1 MIRLTCAV
9 LLAVLALQCAP
20 ALAGTTVRIA
30 VTSGGHGTTSLK
42 PLDQSVKALEA
53 RFGPSNVTI
62 RERVT
67 LTELGHMLERGEV
80 DYFISTSGVS
90 RRNLSEGSRDLLT
103 ITDSRFPDPNKS
115 YGSLFFTRRGSGIKA
130 LEDMRDRT
138 LVANHP
144 NGPYSYLVGMGEI
157 ERAGYDASTFFK
169 SQRFLMQSAEDV
181 VQAVLDGRADVG
193 IVASCILEDF
203 FPAESEARRNL
214 EPVSLK
220 AAAPCMRSTDQ
231 HPNWTLSAV
240 RGADPETTREVV
252 LTLLGMPASPDGV
265 RWSITTDF
273 QSTDQVFKAFRTGVY
288 DVMNER
294 SFSDFV
300 EKYWLFAAVPLA
312 ATLLCFGF
320 AALLRRMVE
329 IRTRELKRTLEN
341 ERRLR
346 REVQEA
352 DERYRRLLRVGLLGQ
367 LSTMFAH
374 EIRQPVGAIL
384 AYVQGLRNF
393 CASGS
398 LTPEMSEGVLA
409 KINAQAE
416 RVSDIVERVRLYAR
430 TDAVDRITTDLRDV
444 VDEAVGP
451 FKRNTR
457 FEGKIILEPP
467 ASSEK
472 FTVRV
477 SPLEISIALHD
488 LMQNAVD
495 ALASAGT
502 ADPRIT
508 IRIERTEERL
518 AVVVSDNGP
527 QLTQDEVARMTAP
540 LHTTKSSGMGLGL
553 ILVNSIATGHGGHLR
568 LSPAACGGLEAR
580 LILPHAGEHD

>member
-312 ATLLCFGF
+312 AALLCFGF

-398 LTPEMSEGVLA
+398 LTPEISEGVLA

>member
-1 MIRLTCAV
+1 MSRLTCTA
-9 LLAVLALQCAP
+9 LLAALALQCAP
-20 ALAGTTVRIA
+20 TLAGTPVRIA

-312 ATLLCFGF
+312 AALLCFGF

>member
-20 ALAGTTVRIA
+20 ALAGTPVRIA

-42 PLDQSVKALEA
+42 PLDRSVKALEA

-115 YGSLFFTRRGSGIKA
+115 YGSLFFTRRGSGIKT

-273 QSTDQVFKAFRTGVY
+273 QSTDRVFKAFRTGVY

-312 ATLLCFGF
+312 AALLCFGF
-320 AALLRRMVE
+320 AALLRRMVG

-346 REVQEA
+346 REAQEA

-477 SPLEISIALHD
+477 SPLEISIALHN

>member
-312 ATLLCFGF
+312 AALLCFGF

-508 IRIERTEERL
+508 IRIERMEERL

>member
-312 ATLLCFGF
+312 AALLCFGF

>member
-1 MIRLTCAV
+1 MSRLTCTV
-9 LLAVLALQCAP
+9 LLAALPLQCAP
-20 ALAGTTVRIA
+20 TLAGTPVRIA

-42 PLDQSVKALEA
+42 PLDQSVRALEA

-115 YGSLFFTRRGSGIKA
+115 YGSLFFTRRGSGIKN
-130 LEDMRDRT
+130 LEDMRGRT

-203 FPAESEARRNL
+203 FPAVSEARRNL
-214 EPVSLK
+214 EPVALK

-273 QSTDQVFKAFRTGVY
+273 QSTDRVFKAFRTGVY

-312 ATLLCFGF
+312 AALLCFGF
-320 AALLRRMVE
+320 AALLRRMVG
-329 IRTRELKRTLEN
+329 IRTCELKRTLEN

-346 REVQEA
+346 REAQEA

-416 RVSDIVERVRLYAR
+416 RVSAIVERVRLYAR

-477 SPLEISIALHD
+477 SPLEISIALHN

-495 ALASAGT
+495 ALASADT
-502 ADPRIT
+502 AGLANQQIADRLGIS
-508 IRIERTEERL
+508 ERTVEAHRSAAYRRLNVKCLEELQAFIR
-518 AVVVSDNGP
+518 DM
-527 QLTQDEVARMTAP
+527 D
-540 LHTTKSSGMGLGL
+540 
-553 ILVNSIATGHGGHLR
+553 
-568 LSPAACGGLEAR
+568 
-580 LILPHAGEHD
+580 D

>member
-203 FPAESEARRNL
+203 FPAESEARRDL

-312 ATLLCFGF
+312 AALLCFGF

>member
-312 ATLLCFGF
+312 AALLCFGF

-553 ILVNSIATGHGGHLR
+553 MLVNSIATGHGGHLR

>member
-42 PLDQSVKALEA
+42 PLDQSVRALEA

-115 YGSLFFTRRGSGIKA
+115 YGSLFFTRRGSGIKN
-130 LEDMRDRT
+130 LEDMRGRT

-203 FPAESEARRNL
+203 FPAVSEARRNL
-214 EPVSLK
+214 EPVALK

-273 QSTDQVFKAFRTGVY
+273 QSTDRVFKAFRTGVY

-312 ATLLCFGF
+312 AALLCFGF
-320 AALLRRMVE
+320 AALLRRMVG

-346 REVQEA
+346 REAQEA

-477 SPLEISIALHD
+477 SPLEISIALHN

>member
-312 ATLLCFGF
+312 AALLCFGF

-346 REVQEA
+346 REVQEE

>member
-30 VTSGGHGTTSLK
+30 VTSGGHGTTALK

-312 ATLLCFGF
+312 AALLCFGF

>member
-115 YGSLFFTRRGSGIKA
+115 YGSLFFTRRGSGIKN
-130 LEDMRDRT
+130 LEDMRGRT

-203 FPAESEARRNL
+203 FPAVSEARRNL
-214 EPVSLK
+214 EPVALK

-252 LTLLGMPASPDGV
+252 LTLLSMPASPDGV

-273 QSTDQVFKAFRTGVY
+273 QSTDRVFKAFRTGVY

-312 ATLLCFGF
+312 AALLCFGF
-320 AALLRRMVE
+320 AALLRRMVG

-346 REVQEA
+346 REAQEA

-398 LTPEMSEGVLA
+398 LTPEMSEVVLA

-477 SPLEISIALHD
+477 SPLEISIALHN

-568 LSPAACGGLEAR
+568 LSPAAGGGLEAR
-580 LILPHAGEHD
+580 LIFPDADEHD

>member
-115 YGSLFFTRRGSGIKA
+115 YGSLFFTRRGSGIKN
-130 LEDMRDRT
+130 LEDMRGRT

-203 FPAESEARRNL
+203 FPAVSEARRNL
-214 EPVSLK
+214 EPVALK

-312 ATLLCFGF
+312 AALLCFGF

-346 REVQEA
+346 REAQEA

-477 SPLEISIALHD
+477 SPLEISIALHN

-527 QLTQDEVARMTAP
+527 QLTQDDVARMTAP

-568 LSPAACGGLEAR
+568 LSPAAGGGLEAR
-580 LILPHAGEHD
+580 LIFPDADEHD

>member
-312 ATLLCFGF
+312 AALLCFGF

-346 REVQEA
+346 REAQEA

-398 LTPEMSEGVLA
+398 LTPEMSEGILA

>member
-300 EKYWLFAAVPLA
+300 DKYWLFAAVPLA
-312 ATLLCFGF
+312 AALLCFGF

-352 DERYRRLLRVGLLGQ
+352 DERYRRLLRVGLLEQ

-580 LILPHAGEHD
+580 LTLPHAGEHD

>member
-20 ALAGTTVRIA
+20 ALAGTPVRIA

-42 PLDQSVKALEA
+42 PLDRSVKALEA

-115 YGSLFFTRRGSGIKA
+115 YGSLFFTRRGSGIKT

-416 RVSDIVERVRLYAR
+416 RVADIVERVRLYAR

-444 VDEAVGP
+444 VDEAVGL

-477 SPLEISIALHD
+477 SPLEISIALHN

-568 LSPAACGGLEAR
+568 LSPAAGGGLEAR
-580 LILPHAGEHD
+580 LIFPDADEHD

>member
-312 ATLLCFGF
+312 AALLCFGF

-341 ERRLR
+341 ERHLR

-367 LSTMFAH
+367 RSTMFAH

>member
-20 ALAGTTVRIA
+20 ALAGTPVRIA

-42 PLDQSVKALEA
+42 PLDRSVKALEA

-115 YGSLFFTRRGSGIKA
+115 YGSLFFTRRGSGIKT

-312 ATLLCFGF
+312 AALLCFGF
-320 AALLRRMVE
+320 AALLRRMVG

-346 REVQEA
+346 REAQEA

-416 RVSDIVERVRLYAR
+416 RVADIVERVRLYAR

-444 VDEAVGP
+444 VDEAVGL

-477 SPLEISIALHD
+477 SPLEISIALHN

-568 LSPAACGGLEAR
+568 LSPAAGGGLEAR

>member
-300 EKYWLFAAVPLA
+300 DKYWLFAAVPLA
-312 ATLLCFGF
+312 AVLLCFGF

-580 LILPHAGEHD
+580 LTLPHAGEHD

>member
-203 FPAESEARRNL
+203 FPAESEPRRNL

-312 ATLLCFGF
+312 AALLCFGF

-568 LSPAACGGLEAR
+568 LSPAACGGLETR

>member
-1 MIRLTCAV
+1 MSRLTCAV
-9 LLAVLALQCAP
+9 LLAALAQQCAP

-312 ATLLCFGF
+312 AALLCFGF

-352 DERYRRLLRVGLLGQ
+352 DERYRRLRRVGLLGQ

>member
-252 LTLLGMPASPDGV
+252 LTLLGMPASSDGV

-312 ATLLCFGF
+312 AALLCFGF

>member
-9 LLAVLALQCAP
+9 LLAALALQCAP
-20 ALAGTTVRIA
+20 TLAGTPVRIA

-115 YGSLFFTRRGSGIKA
+115 YGSLFFTRRGSGIKN
-130 LEDMRDRT
+130 LEDMRGRT

-203 FPAESEARRNL
+203 FPADSEARRNL
-214 EPVSLK
+214 EPVALK

-273 QSTDQVFKAFRTGVY
+273 QSTDRVFKAFRTGVY

-312 ATLLCFGF
+312 AALLCFGF

-346 REVQEA
+346 REAQEA

-416 RVSDIVERVRLYAR
+416 RVADIVERVRLYAR

-444 VDEAVGP
+444 VDEAVAL

-467 ASSEK
+467 ASNEK

-477 SPLEISIALHD
+477 SPLEISIALHN

-527 QLTQDEVARMTAP
+527 QLTLDEVARMTAP

-568 LSPAACGGLEAR
+568 LSPAAGGGLEAR
-580 LILPHAGEHD
+580 LILPDADEHD

>member
-157 ERAGYDASTFFK
+157 ERAGYDAATFFK

-312 ATLLCFGF
+312 AALLCFGF

>member
-9 LLAVLALQCAP
+9 LLAILALQCAP

-312 ATLLCFGF
+312 AALLCFGF

>member
-115 YGSLFFTRRGSGIKA
+115 YGSLFFTRRGSGIKN
-130 LEDMRDRT
+130 LEDMRGRT

-203 FPAESEARRNL
+203 FPAVSEARRNL

-312 ATLLCFGF
+312 AALLCFGF

-430 TDAVDRITTDLRDV
+430 TDAVDRITTDLRDM
-444 VDEAVGP
+444 VDEAVGL

-477 SPLEISIALHD
+477 SPLEISIALHN

-568 LSPAACGGLEAR
+568 LSPAAGGGLEAR

>member
-20 ALAGTTVRIA
+20 ALAGTPVRIA

-42 PLDQSVKALEA
+42 PLDRSVKALEA

-115 YGSLFFTRRGSGIKA
+115 YGSLFFTRRGSGIKT

-300 EKYWLFAAVPLA
+300 EKYWLFAVVPLA
-312 ATLLCFGF
+312 AALLCFGF

-416 RVSDIVERVRLYAR
+416 RVADIVERVRLYAR

-444 VDEAVGP
+444 VDEAVGL

-477 SPLEISIALHD
+477 SPLEISIALHN

-568 LSPAACGGLEAR
+568 LSPAAGGGLEAR

>member
-42 PLDQSVKALEA
+42 PLDQSVRALEA

-115 YGSLFFTRRGSGIKA
+115 YGSLFFTRRGSGIKN
-130 LEDMRDRT
+130 LEDMRGRT

-203 FPAESEARRNL
+203 FPAVSEARRNL
-214 EPVSLK
+214 EPVALK

-273 QSTDQVFKAFRTGVY
+273 QSTDRVFKAFRTGVY

-312 ATLLCFGF
+312 AALLCFGF
-320 AALLRRMVE
+320 AALLRRMVG

-346 REVQEA
+346 REAQEA

-477 SPLEISIALHD
+477 SPLEISIALHN

-540 LHTTKSSGMGLGL
+540 LHTAKSSGMGLGL
-553 ILVNSIATGHGGHLR
+553 ILVNSITTGHGGHLR

>member
-312 ATLLCFGF
+312 AALLCFGF

-568 LSPAACGGLEAR
+568 LSPAACGGLETR

>member
-80 DYFISTSGVS
+80 DYFISTSAVS

-312 ATLLCFGF
+312 AALLCFGF

-329 IRTRELKRTLEN
+329 IGTRELKRTLEN

>member
-9 LLAVLALQCAP
+9 LLVALALQCAP
-20 ALAGTTVRIA
+20 TLAGTPVRIA

-115 YGSLFFTRRGSGIKA
+115 YGSLFFTRRGSGIKT

-273 QSTDQVFKAFRTGVY
+273 QSIDQVFKAFRTGVY

-312 ATLLCFGF
+312 AALLCFGF

>member
-214 EPVSLK
+214 EPVALK

-312 ATLLCFGF
+312 AALLCFGF

>member
-42 PLDQSVKALEA
+42 PLDQSVRALEA

-312 ATLLCFGF
+312 AALLCFGF

-346 REVQEA
+346 REAQEA

-430 TDAVDRITTDLRDV
+430 TDAVDRITTDLRDM
-444 VDEAVGP
+444 VDEAVGL

-477 SPLEISIALHD
+477 SPLEISIALHN

-568 LSPAACGGLEAR
+568 LSPAAGGGLEAR